1 MYKASITGLLLVGS
15 LGLAGCSSAADA
27 AKEPVSAP
35 TSSSASSSAAASP
48 TSSATPAPTST
59 PTQAPAPA
67 TPPSDM
73 PSPAPAPVTAL
84 TVAEQLQAAVPSI
97 TLVTEVTEA
106 NDSTGSL
113 GQPGKYISAAWI
125 TDAAA
130 TVPEEQSI
138 VRGAVVEVFASEA
151 EAQARLQTLAE
162 DIALGPAFN
171 AEYQYLQGTVL
182 LRVSGKLG
190 DAQAALYAEAF
201 RGADLG

>member
-1 MYKASITGLLLVGS
+1 MQKASITGLLLVGS

-48 TSSATPAPTST
+48 TSSAATST
-59 PTQAPAPA
+59 TTQAPAPA
-67 TPPSDM
+67 TPPSAM
-73 PSPAPAPVTAL
+73 PSPAPEPVTAL
-84 TVAEQLQAAVPSI
+84 RVAEQLQAAVPSI

>member
-1 MYKASITGLLLVGS
+1 MHKASITGLLLVGS

-48 TSSATPAPTST
+48 TSSAATST
-59 PTQAPAPA
+59 TTQAPAPA
-67 TPPSDM
+67 TPPSAM
-73 PSPAPAPVTAL
+73 PSPAPEPVTAL
-84 TVAEQLQAAVPSI
+84 RVAEQLQAAVPSI